1 MTMDKLFSD
10 SSTLIVGC
18 GYLGNRV
25 AIALKTRFCD
35 SRVFATTRSPGRA
48 SELAKAAIEPILAD
62 WTDRRTLTQ
71 LPRCSRVLVAVS
83 YDSRS
88 GKTREESQVGGL
100 RNLLD
105 FLPHD
110 TDICYISTTGVY
122 HQTDGSWVD
131 ESSPARPRAE
141 GGLAHLRAESLLHSH
156 RPSGKWTILRLAGIY
171 GPGRVPRAADVI
183 AGRVIEGPHAGY
195 LNLIHVED
203 AADAVIAGWA
213 LESIGAPKQQVR
225 AVQGQSRRQRLY
237 AVADDLPVI
246 RRAFYEQIAKQAGVA
261 PPRFSTESTAVGSS
275 SPKPSSRSAA
285 FLSSRSGSNKRIW
298 NRRFR
303 RDLMPRL
310 RYRNYIDGLSAL
322 ELRG

>member
-18 GYLGNRV
+18 GYLGKRV
-25 AIALKTRFCD
+25 AAALKTRFPD
-35 SRVFATTRSPGRA
+35 SRVYATTRSPGRA
-48 SELAKAAIEPILAD
+48 SELAKSGIEPVLAD
-62 WTDRRTLTQ
+62 WTDRRTLSR
-71 LPRCSRVLVAVS
+71 LPRCARVLVAVS

-105 FLPHD
+105 FVPHD
-110 TDICYISTTGVY
+110 ADICYISTTGVY

-156 RPSGKWTILRLAGIY
+156 RPDGKWTILRLAGIY

-183 AGRVIEGPHAGY
+183 AGRVIEGPHAGF

-203 AADAVIAGWA
+203 AADAVIASWGYFEQTRGEQS
-213 LESIGAPKQQVR
+213 L
-225 AVQGQSRRQRLY
+225 SRRERLY

-261 PPRFSTESTAVGSS
+261 PPRFSTESTDAGSTLQ
-275 SPKPSSRSAA
+275 KPISRSAA

-310 RYRNYIDGLSAL
+310 RYRDYIDGLSAL
-322 ELRG
+322 GLRD